1 MSPLDIAEPVAETV
15 IGASDA
21 WTTAKLRNR
30 EYERL
35 SQYIEGVC
43 GIRIP
48 PSKRVLLE
56 ARLRRR
62 LRALNI
68 KTFAEY
74 CDHLSS
80 EAGMDELVPMIDE
93 VTTNKTDFFRE
104 PLHFEFLT
112 KVGLSSLAQIGAGTQ
127 HELHAW
133 SAACSSGE
141 EPYSIAMVLA
151 DFATSRFGYR
161 YSVLGTDICSEVLDQ
176 AQRAVYPDDRIEPI
190 PFAMRDKYLLRSK
203 DRNAR
208 LVRIAPHLRVH
219 VSFRRLNFMDRD
231 YRLSAPMDLI
241 FCRNVLI
248 YFSRETQASIITH
261 LCEHLRP
268 GGYFFIGHSET
279 LQGMG
284 GSLRMV
290 APTIYQ
296 KDGEW

>member
-1 MSPLDIAEPVAETV
+1 MNPLDPPETLAD
-15 IGASDA
+15 GNEA

-30 EYERL
+30 EFTRL
-35 SQYIEGVC
+35 SQYIEEVC
-43 GIRIP
+43 GIRLP

-62 LRALNI
+62 LRALNLPD
-68 KTFAEY
+68 FSAY
-74 CDHLSS
+74 CDHLLSS
-80 EAGMDELVPMIDE
+80 ASGVDEIVPMIDE

-104 PLHFEFLT
+104 PMHFEFLS
-112 KVGLSSLAQIGAGTQ
+112 KIGLPALAQLGAGTQ

-141 EPYSIAMVLA
+141 EPYTMAMVLA
-151 DFATSRFGYR
+151 EFAFSRYGYR
-161 YSVLGTDICSEVLDQ
+161 YSVLGTDICSEVLEQ
-176 AQRAVYPDDRIEPI
+176 AQRAIYPDDRIEPI
-190 PFAMRDKYLLRSK
+190 PFALRDKYLLRSK
-203 DRNAR
+203 DRNAS
-208 LVRIAPHLRVH
+208 LVRIVPHLWVH
-219 VSFRRLNFMDRD
+219 VSFRRLNFLDAD
-231 YRLSAPMDLI
+231 YQIASPMDVI

-248 YFSRETQASIITH
+248 YFSRETQLAICAH
-261 LCEHLRP
+261 LCSHLRP

-296 KDGEW
+296 KDGES